1 MRQDEIVDDNI
12 KTEGSENATLN
23 GEVNARKNTVVE
35 PRLNYGQLID
45 LMNLRK
51 PETDDERAA
60 REKREQRAIR
70 FARIGD
76 TLSAMHNAY
85 ANARGVKP
93 MTQTT
98 LADKLRARYDYLT
111 KEREAKDAM
120 YYNSYAKLL
129 GMQNQED
136 YNNSLLEFRKAEAE
150 AKRAAEEAARKR
162 EETKLE
168 ETGRHNRAMESA
180 ALIRANRTG
189 NVGEYT
195 TETTVHRD
203 NLGRE
208 TGRTTTRTKG
218 RNGSSTTTT
227 LSKKPTKSGGSSNTK
242 KKPSL
247 LNF

>member
-120 YYNSYAKLL
+120 YYNGYAKML

-136 YNNSLLEFRKAEAE
+136 YNKSMLEFRKAEAE

-162 EETKLE
+162 ELKKLE
-168 ETGRHNRAMESA
+168 EDGRYKRAMANA

-189 NVGEYT
+189 NVGGYR
-195 TETTVHRD
+195 TEVIVKRD
-203 NLGRE
+203 KFGRE
-208 TGRTTTRTKG
+208 IGRITTRTSG
-218 RNGSSTTTT
+218 GGSSTTP
-227 LSKKPTKSGGSSNTK
+227 SNKPTKGGGSSNTE
-242 KKPSL
+242 KKPTM